1 MHDYLQAK
9 IELNG
14 SATNN
19 SDQNSAVLLHPVVN
33 DSKQLNNYWIKEL
46 YEHYHP
52 IIFNKKCW
60 LDGPYFTSK
69 ACTSQVSVFGQL
81 D

>member
-1 MHDYLQAK
+1 MAGAAPEIHIMRQQPGEVTIMHDYLQAK

-52 IIFNKKCW
+52 IIFNKKC
-60 LDGPYFTSK
+60 
-69 ACTSQVSVFGQL
+69 
-81 D
+81 